1 MQGAEIVHG
10 LSRWWNVNPSDRIK
24 LWCLLCRHLFPCA
37 VCTRTRARSYT
48 HLRYKHNSFLFYKL
62 TFSSPADTS
71 FHHSAFVTWPHV
83 LVPSLYP
90 RHSSPEQSTHMHAIS
105 DRTGSL
111 AGGEWKWFKTDT
123 IMDKRG
129 WAGVREGKCTVGY

>member
-10 LSRWWNVNPSDRIK
+10 LSRWWYVNPSDRIK
-24 LWCLLCRHLFPCA
+24 LWCLLCRHLFPYAACM
-37 VCTRTRARSYT
+37 RMRAHFYT
-48 HLRYKHNSFLFYKL
+48 HLRYKHNSFLFNKL
-62 TFSSPADTS
+62 TFSSPADIY

-90 RHSSPEQSTHMHAIS
+90 HLPSPEQSTHMHTMS

-111 AGGEWKWFKTDT
+111 AGGEWKCSETDT
-123 IMDKRG
+123 IIDKSG
-129 WAGVREGKCTVGY
+129 QAEVIEGM